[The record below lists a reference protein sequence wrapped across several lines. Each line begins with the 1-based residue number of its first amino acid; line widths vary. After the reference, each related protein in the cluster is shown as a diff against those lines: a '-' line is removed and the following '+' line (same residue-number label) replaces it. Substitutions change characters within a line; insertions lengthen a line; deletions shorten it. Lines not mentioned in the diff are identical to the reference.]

1 MYIGVQMDML
11 SYGAGLQ
18 HAEFEYLPFL
28 KLGVSHDDLLLS
40 AFFVK
45 LATALEAKRDQIKV
59 A

>member
-1 MYIGVQMDML
+1 MDML